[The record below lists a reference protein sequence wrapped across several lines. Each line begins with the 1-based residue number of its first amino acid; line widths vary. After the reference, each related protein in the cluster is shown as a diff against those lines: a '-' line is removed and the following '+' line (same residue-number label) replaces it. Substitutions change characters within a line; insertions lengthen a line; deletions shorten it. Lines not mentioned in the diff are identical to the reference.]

1 METTMSKSVAPTEA
15 AEAAAPPSDRR
26 LVLKASL
33 ATMAAL
39 GAGIVP
45 TLAAA
50 AEKGAGLSD
59 ANILNFA
66 LNLEY
71 LEAEFYLRA
80 VTGQGLSASEKTGT
94 GKQGSVNGGR
104 KVAFRNSHIAAY
116 AAEIAADEKA
126 HVDFLRTALGAS
138 AVAEPSIDFT
148 KAFNTLAQAAGL
160 GDTFDPF
167 VDDDSFLIGAF
178 VFEDVGVTA
187 YHGAARYINN
197 KDYLDAA
204 AGILAVEAYH
214 AGLIRTVMY
223 ERHLAEPAAKISQ
236 LREKLSK
243 GFGSKAETDQ
253 QIAMHAVPNIIP
265 ADPNGLAF
273 ERSTDQ
279 VLNIVYAGGAS
290 GAFGFFPEK
299 VNGAIR

>member
-1 METTMSKSVAPTEA
+1 MPEAQNSIEA
-15 AEAAAPPSDRR
+15 APERR

-39 GAGIVP
+39 GAGALPGI
-45 TLAAA
+45 AAA
-50 AEKGAGLSD
+50 TAAAPINDVS
-59 ANILNFA
+59 ILNFA

-80 VTGQGLSASEKTGT
+80 TTGQGLAASDTTGK
-94 GKQGSVNGGR
+94 GKQGSVSGGR
-104 KVAFRNSHIAAY
+104 QVPFQNAHIAAY
-116 AAEIAADEKA
+116 ANEIAADEKA
-126 HVDFLRTALGAS
+126 HVLFLRSALGDQ
-138 AVAEPSIDFT
+138 AVAEPEIDFVQ
-148 KAFNTLAQAAGL
+148 AFNTLAQAAGL

-167 VDDDSFLIGAF
+167 ADDDSFLIGAY

-187 YHGAARYINN
+187 YHGAARYISN

-204 AGILAVEAYH
+204 AGILAVEAFH

-223 ERHLAEPAAKISQ
+223 ERNLARPAAKISQ
-236 LREKLSK
+236 LREKLSRSAT
-243 GFGSKAETDQ
+243 GSKTETDQ
-253 QIAMHAVPNIIP
+253 PISIHAVPNIVP
-265 ADPNGLAF
+265 ADANGLAF
-273 ERSTDQ
+273 ERDTDQ

-290 GAFGFFPEK
+290 GNFGFFPNK

>member
-1 METTMSKSVAPTEA
+1 MSDLHSASPATEDNQQTL
-15 AEAAAPPSDRR
+15 PSDRR

-39 GAGIVP
+39 GTGIIP

-50 AEKGAGLSD
+50 QTQGAPLTD

-80 VTGQGLSASEKTGT
+80 TTGQGLSAADTTGT
-94 GKQGSVNGGR
+94 GKQGSVSGGS
-104 KVAFRNSHIAAY
+104 KVPFVNAHIAAY
-116 AAEIAADEKA
+116 ANEIAADEKA
-126 HVDFLRTALGAS
+126 HVLFLRSALGSA
-138 AVAEPSIDFT
+138 AVAEPEIDFT
-148 KAFNTLAQAAGL
+148 TAFNTLAQAAGL
-160 GDTFDPF
+160 GDSFDPF
-167 VDDDSFLIGAF
+167 SSDDNFLIGAF

-187 YHGAARYINN
+187 YHGAARYIKNP
-197 KDYLDAA
+197 DYLDAA
-204 AGILAVEAYH
+204 AGILATEAYH

-223 ERHLAEPAAKISQ
+223 ERHLALPAAKISQ

-253 QIAMHAVPNIIP
+253 QIAQHAVANIIP
-265 ADPNGLAF
+265 ADANGIAF
-273 ERSTDQ
+273 ERNTDQ
-279 VLNIVYAGGAS
+279 VLNIVYAGGSS
-290 GAFGFFPEK
+290 GAFGFFPKK